1 MMFEWTH
8 NQAIMRKCKQ
18 NNVKD
23 SCQLP
28 SLVLVVALTFALALA
43 ITLALVLAVILVII
57 ISLIVFALAASF
69 PILNCCKFTSTPLL
83 Q

>member
-28 SLVLVVALTFALALA
+28 SLVLVVALTFALA
-43 ITLALVLAVILVII
+43 
-57 ISLIVFALAASF
+57 
-69 PILNCCKFTSTPLL
+69 
-83 Q
+83 

>member
-43 ITLALVLAVILVII
+43 ITLASSNISNNVIVNSICII
-57 ISLIVFALAASF
+57 CIVTYFQ
-69 PILNCCKFTSTPLL
+69 LL
-83 Q
+83 